1 MLVQNQV
8 GPIASTASLAPGVQ
22 APARAGQLGD
32 LIVSE
37 VSPAYYEACYR
48 RACFS
53 AANQSARVTSVG
65 LTAAYTGLCLSN
77 PVGSTV
83 NLVLQFIG
91 WAFPVAP
98 AADLV
103 VGLWTGYNS
112 STNVTHTTAITP
124 RSNFFG
130 VGASPVGLVDE
141 SATCPTA
148 PVLSMVF
155 GKVDTAAITTSSSQS
170 NGFVDLKGAIVLP
183 PGAYAGIFTSS
194 VANTAG
200 FLGSISWVEVPI

>member
-8 GPIASTASLAPGVQ
+8 GPIASTASIAPGTQ
-22 APARAGQLGD
+22 TPARAGQLGD
-32 LIVSE
+32 SIVSKL
-37 VSPAYYEACYR
+37 SPDYYEACYR
-48 RACFS
+48 RASFG
-53 AANQSARVTSVG
+53 AANQTARVTSVG

-83 NLVLQFIG
+83 NLVLTLVG

-98 AADLV
+98 AADCV

-112 STNVTHTTAITP
+112 GTNVTHTTAITP

-148 PVLSMVF
+148 PVLTLVF

-170 NGFVDLKGAIVLP
+170 NGFADLKGSIILP
-183 PGAYAGIFTSS
+183 PGAYAGIYTST

-200 FLGSISWVEVPI
+200 FFGSLQWVEIPI

>member
-1 MLVQNQV
+1 MLIQNQV
-8 GPIASTASLAPGVQ
+8 GPIATTQSIAPGTQ

-32 LIVSE
+32 TIVSE
-37 VSPAYYEACYR
+37 VSPAYYEATYR
-48 RACFS
+48 RASFS
-53 AANQSARVTSVG
+53 AANQSARVTTAG
-65 LTAAYTGLCLSN
+65 LATTQTGLCLSN

-83 NLVLQFIG
+83 NLVLTLVG

-103 VGLWTGYNS
+103 VGLATGYNS
-112 STNVTHTTAITP
+112 STNVTHTTPITP

-141 SATCPTA
+141 STTLPTA
-148 PVLSMVF
+148 PVLTLVF

-170 NGFVDLKGAIVLP
+170 NGFADLKGAIVLP
-183 PGAYAGIFTSS
+183 PGAYAHIYTSS

-200 FLGSISWVEVPI
+200 FLGSISWIEIPV

>member
-1 MLVQNQV
+1 MLTQAQV
-8 GPIASTASLAPGVQ
+8 GPIATVASIAPGTQV
-22 APARAGQLGD
+22 PTRAGKLGD
-32 LIVSE
+32 AIASKLQGD
-37 VSPAYYEACYR
+37 YYEMCYN
-48 RACFS
+48 RASFG

-65 LTAAYTGLCLSN
+65 LTAVYTGLCLSN

-83 NLVLQFIG
+83 NLVLKFIG

-112 STNVTHTTAITP
+112 GTNVTHTTPITP

-148 PVLSMVF
+148 PVLTLVF
-155 GKVDTAAITTSSSQS
+155 GKIDTGAITVATQS
-170 NGFVDLKGAIVLP
+170 APGFVDLKGSIILP
-183 PGAYAGIFTSS
+183 PGAYAGIYTSS
-194 VANTAG
+194 VANAAG
-200 FLGSISWVEVPI
+200 FFGSISWDEVPI